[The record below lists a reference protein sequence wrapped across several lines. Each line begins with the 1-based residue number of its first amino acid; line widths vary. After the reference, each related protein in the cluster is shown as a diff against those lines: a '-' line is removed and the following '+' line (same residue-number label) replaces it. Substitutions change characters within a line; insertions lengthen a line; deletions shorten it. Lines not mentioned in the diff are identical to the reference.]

1 MQRMI
6 DLLQEQAFEKDT
18 EVLEKFYQSVR
29 TNVGGIDNLEGKQTI
44 IKNLYE
50 KFFKGAF
57 RSPWRSW
64 ASSIRLWSA
73 WTSSSHSVNDILKAE
88 FDTSLTEQNVHILGP
103 VCGYWHVHH
112 TPVTVR
118 PYPPEDMERKVPE

>member
-18 EVLEKFYQSVR
+18 EVLERFYRSVK

-57 RSPWRSW
+57 PFTVEKLGIVYTPVECVDFIIRS
-64 ASSIRLWSA
+64 
-73 WTSSSHSVNDILKAE
+73 VDDILKQ
-88 FDTSLTEQNVHILGP
+88 SSRHL
-103 VCGYWHVHH
+103 
-112 TPVTVR
+112 
-118 PYPPEDMERKVPE
+118 